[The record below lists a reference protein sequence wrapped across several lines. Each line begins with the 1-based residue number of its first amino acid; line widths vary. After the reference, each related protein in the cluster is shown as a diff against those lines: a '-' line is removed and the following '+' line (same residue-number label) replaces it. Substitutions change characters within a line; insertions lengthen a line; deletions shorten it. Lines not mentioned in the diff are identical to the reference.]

1 MNRRESA
8 QAAQAKSRQQGRTT
22 AAHIAHATA
31 HNGAASTLGFISATQ
46 VPAGGAAYE
55 PASLGDFN
63 GDGKND
69 LLSLV
74 RNNVFGFPT
83 VVRSHAGNAGN
94 GARAND
100 GGNDVVSISAV
111 LGNGDGTFKPAVLTT
126 VFTGD
131 PILVGDVNG
140 DGKDDV
146 VQVHPFKVPSTID
159 VWLSNGDGTFTEGQ
173 TYQVSQVPLQGG
185 ILTDL
190 DGDGKLDLL
199 AVDAQTPGLV
209 RTLLGN
215 GDGTF
220 QAPTSVTLATQA
232 PANLRFADFNG
243 DGKIDFAGTDSQGQ
257 VNIYLQA
264 GGNFVLTGTPLTNP
278 DSQYAICDL
287 EAGDLNHDGAAE
299 VVTANCTDGGSGL
312 NTVSVY
318 LNHGDGTFAPGVYYA
333 VASSGGE
340 SPANLYPYAATVAD
354 VNGDGKNDIVV
365 TNYDAA
371 DITILSGNGDGT
383 VNVPDTGYAVGGSF
397 PYYPAIVADFN
408 GDGKADIV
416 QIDDNYN
423 YAYLQSYGDGTFR
436 AAVDYYS
443 AINDGSWPEAV
454 TVAAGDFNADGFTDF
469 AVGNCCS
476 SSTGI
481 TIFLSRGDGSLQ
493 HGVSYGPEGNSN
505 GNMLNVAVADF
516 NGDGKLDVA
525 AVDSENGLVQIF
537 NGVGDGTFTIGLS
550 YSTDEGDGSP
560 WGIVTGDFNNDQHT
574 DIAVVN
580 EGSPD
585 VAVLLN
591 DGSGGFAVATYGLST
606 TGFAIAAGDINGD
619 GVLDLLV
626 PLTNGAAGVAV
637 LLGDSLNPGTFK
649 AETDVA
655 LVNGAAAY
663 RDPAYIAVADLNA
676 DGKLDFAVTIDDYSQ
691 GNQGIAVALG
701 NGDGTFGTPSL
712 YSTTRQNFA
721 SFEWPFPA
729 YVRAADINGDGKADL
744 VYTNEDFSTLGVL
757 FGNGNGTFGTPNEY
771 PAGEDAFGFA
781 LADVNGDG
789 AVDVVTAD
797 FDAAQVTVLLN
808 QNGAGVQA
816 GFSIGTDTATATVAA
831 GSPATYTLGV
841 TGINGYTGTVTFACS
856 GLPAHSSCSF
866 SPASIVASGASQPDT
881 LTITTAAAVASLS
894 RPALPNSKPSAPT
907 FWASLGGLGI
917 FGLVLAAEGKKRN
930 RRQMAIVI
938 GILLVVMTLVLVGC
952 GGSVSKSGPS
962 GSPGTPAGTYTVVV
976 TATGTGNSAPS
987 HTLNLTLIVQ

>member
-8 QAAQAKSRQQGRTT
+8 HAAQVKSRQQGRSGP
-22 AAHIAHATA
+22 AHIAHATA
-31 HNGAASTLGFISATQ
+31 HDGAASTLGFISATQ
-46 VPAGGAAYE
+46 VPAGGGAYD
-55 PASLGDFN
+55 PANQGDFN
-63 GDGKND
+63 GDGKAD

-74 RNNVFGFPT
+74 RNSVGGLPNA
-83 VVRSHAGNAGN
+83 VRSHAGTAGHVP
-94 GARAND
+94 RAND

-111 LGNGDGTFKPAVLTT
+111 LGNGDGSFKPAVLTT
-126 VFTGD
+126 VLSAD

-146 VQVHPFKVPSTID
+146 VQIHPFKAPSTVD
-159 VWLSNGDGTFTEGQ
+159 VWLSNGDGSFTEGQ
-173 TYQVSQVPLQGG
+173 SYQVSQASLQGG

-199 AVDAQTPGLV
+199 AVDTQTPGLV

-220 QAPTSVTLATQA
+220 QAATSVTLASQA

-243 DGKIDFAGTDSQGQ
+243 DGKVDFAGTGGNGQ

-264 GGNFVLTGTPLTNP
+264 GGNFVLTGVPLTNP
-278 DSQYAICDL
+278 DSQYSICDL
-287 EAGDLNHDGAAE
+287 EAGDLDHDGAAE
-299 VVTANCTDGGSGL
+299 VVTTNCSDGPDANTI
-312 NTVSVY
+312 SVY

-333 VASSGGE
+333 AASSGGE
-340 SPANLYPYAATVAD
+340 SPANLFPYAATVAD

-371 DITILSGNGDGT
+371 DITILTGNGDGT
-383 VNVPDTGYAVGGSF
+383 VNVPDTGYAVGGDF

-416 QIDDNYN
+416 QIDDAYN
-423 YAYLQSYGDGTFR
+423 YAYLQGYGDGTFR

-443 AINDGSWPEAV
+443 AISDGSWPESV
-454 TVAAGDFNADGFTDF
+454 TVAAGDFNGDGFTDF
-469 AVGNCCS
+469 AVGTCCS
-476 SSTGI
+476 PSTGI

-493 HGVSYGPEGNSN
+493 HGVSYGTEGNSN

-525 AVDSENGLVQIF
+525 AVDSTNGLVQIF
-537 NGVGDGTFTIGLS
+537 NGVGDGTFTVGSS
-550 YSTDEGDGSP
+550 YSTDEGDGLP

-580 EGSPD
+580 QGSPD

-591 DGSGGFAVATYGLST
+591 DGSGGFTVATYGLST
-606 TGFAIAAGDINGD
+606 TAFAIAAGDINGD

-626 PLTNGAAGVAV
+626 PLNNGTAGVAV
-637 LLGDSLNPGTFK
+637 LLGDSVNPGAFK
-649 AETDVA
+649 PETDVA
-655 LVNGAAAY
+655 LVNGAATY
-663 RDPAYIAVADLNA
+663 RNPAYITVADLNG
-676 DGKLDFAVTIDDYSQ
+676 DGKLDFAVTIDDYSL

-701 NGDGTFGTPSL
+701 KGDGTFGTPSL

-721 SFEWPFPA
+721 SFGWPYPA

-744 VYTNEDFSTLGVL
+744 VYTNEDFSTVGVL

-771 PAGEDAFGFA
+771 PAGEDAFGLA

-789 AVDVVTAD
+789 AVDVVTAN
-797 FDAAQVTVLLN
+797 FDTAQVTVLLN
-808 QNGAGVQA
+808 QNGGGVQTS
-816 GFSIGTDTATATVAA
+816 FSLGTSTSTATVTA
-831 GSPATYTLGV
+831 GSSASYDLAV

-866 SPASIVASGASQPDT
+866 SPASIVASGVSQPDT
-881 LTITTAAAVASLS
+881 LTITTKAAVASLS
-894 RPALPNSKPSAPT
+894 RPALPNSKPGVPT

-917 FGLVLAAEGKKRN
+917 FGLVLAAGGKKHN
-930 RRQMAIVI
+930 RRQIAIVI
-938 GILLVVMTLVLVGC
+938 GIVFLVMAFALVGC
-952 GGSVSKSGPS
+952 GGSSSKSGPG
-962 GSPGTPAGTYTVVV
+962 GSAGTPAGTYTVVV
-976 TATGTGNSAPS
+976 TATGTGNGAPS
-987 HTLNLTLIVQ
+987 HAVNVTLIVQ

>member
-1 MNRRESA
+1 MKRYLATLAVLAFGTLPSLGSPTRSGYHSQFHVPPANQPAAAHTQAMTRRESA

-31 HNGAASTLGFISATQ
+31 HDGVASTLGFISATQ
-46 VPAGGAAYE
+46 VPAGGAAYN
-55 PASLGDFN
+55 PASQGDFN
-63 GDGKND
+63 GDGKAD

-74 RNNVFGFPT
+74 QNNVGGFSN
-83 VVRSHAGNAGN
+83 VVRSHAGNA
-94 GARAND
+94 ANAPRGD
-100 GGNDVVSISAV
+100 SPGTDMISISAV

-126 VFTGD
+126 VLTQD

-159 VWLSNGDGTFTEGQ
+159 VWLSNGDGTFTEGHS
-173 TYQVSQVPLQGG
+173 YQVSQVPLQGG

-220 QAPTSVTLATQA
+220 QAATSVTLSTKA
-232 PANLRFADFNG
+232 PANLVFADFNG
-243 DGKIDFAGTDSQGQ
+243 DGKVDFAGTDNNGQ
-257 VNIYLQA
+257 VNIYVQA
-264 GGNFVLTGTPLTNP
+264 EGNFVLAGTPLTNP

-287 EAGDLNHDGAAE
+287 EAGDLDHDGAAE

-333 VASSGGE
+333 TAASGGR

-371 DITILSGNGDGT
+371 DITILTGNGDGT
-383 VNVPDTGYAVGGSF
+383 VNVPDTGYAVGGDF

-423 YAYLQSYGDGTFR
+423 YAYLQGYGDGTFR
-436 AAVDYYS
+436 AAVDYYG

-454 TVAAGDFNADGFTDF
+454 TVAAGDFNGDGFTDF

-550 YSTDEGDGSP
+550 YSTDEGDGAP

-580 EGSPD
+580 EDSPD

-591 DGSGGFAVATYGLST
+591 DGSGGFSVATYALST

-626 PLTNGAAGVAV
+626 PLNNGAGGVAV
-637 LLGDSLNPGTFK
+637 LLGDSVNPGTFK

-655 LVNGAAAY
+655 LVNGSATY
-663 RDPAYIAVADLNA
+663 RNPAYITVADLNG

-701 NGDGTFGTPSL
+701 NGDGTFGTPFFTPPPDRTL
-712 YSTTRQNFA
+712 PALNG
-721 SFEWPFPA
+721 PF
-729 YVRAADINGDGKADL
+729 RLTCGRR
-744 VYTNEDFSTLGVL
+744 TS
-757 FGNGNGTFGTPNEY
+757 
-771 PAGEDAFGFA
+771 
-781 LADVNGDG
+781 
-789 AVDVVTAD
+789 
-797 FDAAQVTVLLN
+797 
-808 QNGAGVQA
+808 
-816 GFSIGTDTATATVAA
+816 TATAKRTW
-831 GSPATYTLGV
+831 YTP
-841 TGINGYTGTVTFACS
+841 TKT
-856 GLPAHSSCSF
+856 
-866 SPASIVASGASQPDT
+866 
-881 LTITTAAAVASLS
+881 S
-894 RPALPNSKPSAPT
+894 RPWACCLATAMAPSVLPTSIRPGKMPSA
-907 FWASLGGLGI
+907 S
-917 FGLVLAAEGKKRN
+917 
-930 RRQMAIVI
+930 
-938 GILLVVMTLVLVGC
+938 
-952 GGSVSKSGPS
+952 PS
-962 GSPGTPAGTYTVVV
+962 PM
-976 TATGTGNSAPS
+976 
-987 HTLNLTLIVQ
+987 

>member
-1 MNRRESA
+1 MTRRESA
-8 QAAQAKSRQQGRTT
+8 QAAQAKSRLQGGATR
-22 AAHIAHATA
+22 AHIAHVTA
-31 HNGAASTLGFISATQ
+31 HDGSTSALGFISATQ
-46 VPAGGAAYE
+46 VPAGGAAYN
-55 PASLGDFN
+55 PASQGDFN
-63 GDGKND
+63 GDGKAD

-74 RNNVFGFPT
+74 QNNVGGFPNAL
-83 VVRSHAGNAGN
+83 RSHAGSAGN
-94 GARAND
+94 APRGNSPGA
-100 GGNDVVSISAV
+100 DVISISAV
-111 LGNGDGTFKPAVLTT
+111 FGNGDGTFKPAVLTT
-126 VFTGD
+126 VLSED

-146 VQVHPFKVPSTID
+146 VQVHPFKAPSTID
-159 VWLSNGDGTFTEGQ
+159 VWLSNGDGTFTEGHS
-173 TYQVSQVPLQGG
+173 YQVSPVPLQGG

-199 AVDAQTPGLV
+199 AVDAHTPGLV

-220 QAPTSVTLATQA
+220 QAVTSVTLSTQA
-232 PANLRFADFNG
+232 PANLWFADFNG
-243 DGKIDFAGTDSQGQ
+243 DGKVDFAGTDSNGQ

-264 GGNFVLTGTPLTNP
+264 GGNFVLTGTPLANP
-278 DSQYAICDL
+278 DSQYDICDL

-299 VVTANCTDGGSGL
+299 VVTANCADGGSGQ

-333 VASSGGE
+333 TAASGGE
-340 SPANLYPYAATVAD
+340 SPANLFPYAATVAD
-354 VNGDGKNDIVV
+354 VNGDGKIDIVV

-371 DITILSGNGDGT
+371 DITILTGNGDGT
-383 VNVPDTGYAVGGSF
+383 VNVPDTGYAVGGDF

-416 QIDDNYN
+416 QIDDAYS
-423 YAYLQSYGDGTFR
+423 YAYLQGYGDGTFR

-454 TVAAGDFNADGFTDF
+454 TVAAGDFNGDGFTDF

-525 AVDSENGLVQIF
+525 AVDSANGLVQIF
-537 NGVGDGTFTIGLS
+537 NGVGDGTFTVGSS
-550 YSTDEGDGSP
+550 YFTEEGNASP
-560 WGIVTGDFNNDQHT
+560 WGIVTGDFNHDQHT

-580 EGSPD
+580 EDGPS

-591 DGSGGFAVATYGLST
+591 DGSGGFSVVTYALST

-619 GVLDLLV
+619 GYLDLLV
-626 PLTNGAAGVAV
+626 PLNNGTGGVAV
-637 LLGDSLNPGTFK
+637 LLGNSDNTGTFK

-655 LVNGAAAY
+655 LVNGSATY
-663 RDPAYIAVADLNA
+663 RNPAYITVADLNG

-701 NGDGTFGTPSL
+701 NGDGTFSTPSL
-712 YSTTRQNFA
+712 YSTTRQDFA
-721 SFEWPFPA
+721 SFGWPFPA
-729 YVRAADINGDGKADL
+729 YVRAADINGAGKADL
-744 VYTNEDFSTLGVL
+744 VYTNEDFSTVGVL

-781 LADVNGDG
+781 LADLNGDG

-808 QNGAGVQA
+808 QNGAGVQTS
-816 GFSIGTDTATATVAA
+816 FSIGTDTSTATVAA
-831 GSPATYTLGV
+831 GSPATYNLAV

-866 SPASIVASGASQPDT
+866 SPASIVASGVSQPDT
-881 LTITTAAAVASLS
+881 LTITTTAAVASLTE
-894 RPALPNSKPSAPT
+894 PALPHSKPGAPT
-907 FWASLGGLGI
+907 FWAGLGGLGI
-917 FGLVLAAEGKKRN
+917 FGLALAAEGKKRN

-938 GILLVVMTLVLVGC
+938 GILLLVMTFVLVGC
-952 GGSVSKSGPS
+952 GGSSSKSGPS
-962 GSPGTPAGTYTVVV
+962 GSAGTPAGTYTVVV